1 MSPLRARVEKGRLVL
16 DEPTTLPEGTLSTWL
31 LTTKGMTS
39 PRTSAA
45 RCMKRC
51 RRPGNPLTPA
61 GFGQRRRFWTSCPS
75 GGDSAMSSTP
85 PSVVDAFRTTL
96 DLFETGLDLMRQNLR
111 RSHPETGDEEIEL
124 LLHEW
129 LLDRPGA
136 ESGDCPGRPVDVN
149 TRLA

>member
-1 MSPLRARVEKGRLVL
+1 MP
-16 DEPTTLPEGTLSTWL
+16 
-31 LTTKGMTS
+31 
-39 PRTSAA
+39 
-45 RCMKRC
+45 
-51 RRPGNPLTPA
+51 
-61 GFGQRRRFWTSCPS
+61 
-75 GGDSAMSSTP
+75 STP
-85 PSVVDAFRTTL
+85 PSVADAFRTML

-111 RSHPETGDEEIEL
+111 RSHPEAGDEEIEL